1 MDYPGAVSLDVQ
13 IWSDIACPWCYIGKR
28 RFERA
33 LADFPQRDQV
43 TVHWR
48 SYQLDPSLP
57 DHDHR
62 SEVEYLVAAKGLPA
76 HSVEGMISHVAEQA
90 AGEGLEY
97 DFDALVVANS
107 RRAHRVLQAAKRAD
121 EADGAGRTDRLKEA
135 LLSAHFEGG
144 LNIGDVEVL
153 TDLAEA
159 AGLTADQARAA
170 VGSDDLDD
178 AVARD
183 IAEAAAI
190 GVRGV
195 PFFVFDGK
203 YGVSGAQPPEV
214 FLQALEVSWSERTAG
229 LITIDGATGEACGPD
244 GCA

>member
-1 MDYPGAVSLDVQ
+1 MYYPGLVTLNVS

-28 RFERA
+28 RFETA
-33 LADFPQRDQV
+33 LGRFPQRDQV
-43 TVHWR
+43 VVQWR
-48 SYQLDPSLP
+48 SYQLDPGLP

-62 SEVEYLVAAKGLPA
+62 TEVEYLVASKGLPA
-76 HSVEGMISHVAEQA
+76 SSVEAMISHVSEQA
-90 AGEGLEY
+90 AGEGLTY
-97 DFDALVVANS
+97 DFDSLVVANS

-121 EADGAGRTDRLKEA
+121 AVDGGARTDRLKES

-144 LNIGDVEVL
+144 VNIGDAEVL
-153 TDLAEA
+153 SGLAAA
-159 AGLTADQARAA
+159 AGLDEAEARAA
-170 VGSDDLDD
+170 VDSMDLDA
-178 AVARD
+178 AVDRD

-195 PFFVFDGK
+195 PFFVFDDK

-214 FLQALEVSWSERTAG
+214 FLQALEVSWSERVPG
-229 LITIDGATGEACGPD
+229 LITIDGTGEACGPD

>member
-1 MDYPGAVSLDVQ
+1 MDYPGRVSLNVS

-33 LADFPQRDQV
+33 LAQFPQRDQV

-48 SYQLDPSLP
+48 SYQLDPTLP
-57 DHDHR
+57 EHDHR
-62 SEVEYLVAAKGLPA
+62 TEVEYLVAAKGLPA
-76 HSVEGMISHVAEQA
+76 HSVESMIRHVAEQA
-90 AGEGLEY
+90 RGEGLEY

-107 RRAHRVLQAAKRAD
+107 RRAHRVLQAAKQAD
-121 EADGAGRTDRLKEA
+121 AADGAGRTDRLKEA

-144 LNIGDVEVL
+144 RNIGSVEVL
-153 TDLAEA
+153 TELAEA
-159 AGLTADQARAA
+159 SGLTAEEARAA
-170 VGSDDLDD
+170 VDSEDLDA
-178 AVARD
+178 AVDRD

-195 PFFVFDGK
+195 PFFVFDDK

-214 FLQALEVSWSERTAG
+214 FLQALEVSWSERTPG
-229 LITIDGATGEACGPD
+229 LITLDGGQGEACGPD

>member
-1 MDYPGAVSLDVQ
+1 MYYPGAVSLDVQ

-33 LADFPQRDQV
+33 LAQFPQREQV

-62 SEVEYLVAAKGLPA
+62 SEVEYLVAAKGLPV
-76 HSVEGMISHVAEQA
+76 HSVEGMVRHVTEQA
-90 AGEGLEY
+90 AGEGLDY

-214 FLQALEVSWSERTAG
+214 FLQALELSWSERTAG

>member
-1 MDYPGAVSLDVQ
+1 MSLNVS

-28 RFERA
+28 RFESA
-33 LADFPQRDQV
+33 LARFPQREEVKVQ
-43 TVHWR
+43 WR

-62 SEVEYLVAAKGLPA
+62 SEVEYLVAAKGMPA
-76 HSVEGMISHVAEQA
+76 HAVQGMIAHVTEQA
-90 AGEGLEY
+90 AGEGLDY

-121 EADGAGRTDRLKEA
+121 AADGGGRTDRLKEA

-144 LNIGDVEVL
+144 RNIGDVEVL
-153 TDLAEA
+153 TELADA
-159 AGLTADQARAA
+159 AGLPADEARGAVDSEDLEAA
-170 VGSDDLDD
+170 VE
-178 AVARD
+178 RD

-195 PFFVFDGK
+195 PFFVFDDK

-214 FLQALEVSWSERTAG
+214 FLQALEVSWSERTPS
-229 LITIDGATGEACGPD
+229 LITIDGGAGEACGPD